1 MKEKLSIIK
10 VGGKIIEDEVAL
22 QQLLI
27 DFSELEGNKVLVHG
41 GGRLA
46 TTLATKLG
54 IPTKMVNGRRITDDS
69 MLKIITM
76 VYAGWV
82 NKQIVAKLQALDV
95 NALGLTGADL
105 NFIFSEKRPIGE
117 IDYGLVGDVKKV
129 DVTLISNL
137 IEKKVVPVVAPVTHD
152 KTGNLLNTNADT
164 IAAEVAKAFA
174 EWFEV
179 TLIFC
184 FEKKGVLLNEEDEE
198 SVIIELNSSLFEQYV
213 AEKVIQGGMIPKLQ
227 NSFDAL
233 KAGVKEVWITRAD
246 QLNKKKG
253 TKITL

>member
-1 MKEKLSIIK
+1 
-10 VGGKIIEDEVAL
+10 
-22 QQLLI
+22 
-27 DFSELEGNKVLVHG
+27 
-41 GGRLA
+41 
-46 TTLATKLG
+46 
-54 IPTKMVNGRRITDDS
+54 

-105 NFIFSEKRPIGE
+105 NFISSEKRPIGE

-129 DVTLISNL
+129 DATLISNL

-152 KTGNLLNTNADT
+152 KAGNLLNTNADT

-198 SVIIELNSSLFEQYV
+198 SVIAELNSSLFEQYV
-213 AEKVIQGGMIPKLQ
+213 AEKVI
-227 NSFDAL
+227 
-233 KAGVKEVWITRAD
+233 
-246 QLNKKKG
+246 
-253 TKITL
+253 